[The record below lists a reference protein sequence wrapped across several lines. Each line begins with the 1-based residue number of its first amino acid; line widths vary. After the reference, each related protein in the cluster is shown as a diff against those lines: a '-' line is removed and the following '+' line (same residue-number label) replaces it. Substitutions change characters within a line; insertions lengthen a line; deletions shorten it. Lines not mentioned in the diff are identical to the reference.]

1 MYNEKKMIDKQ
12 ESGIFYKIMFLKIL
26 YNCRVPIYSF
36 IFYHFF
42 NINISVLKLQQL
54 PKNKI
59 KHKKST
65 FLVFGCCSICLALI
79 FCLFGYRK

>member
-1 MYNEKKMIDKQ
+1 MYNQKKMIDKQ
-12 ESGIFYKIMFLKIL
+12 KSGIFYKMILKIL
-26 YNCRVPIYSF
+26 YNSLESIFFFV
-36 IFYHFF
+36 FYHFF

-59 KHKKST
+59 KYKKST